1 MVLCWKQKGLFLLKI
16 LYLLCLLLFTLSH
29 NTEVPRN
36 LNIRRDGQYCHRFEQ
51 PPFEGDGEKAWKE
64 LWKFIFSNL
73 EMFYTKLTSHL
84 KKKYHLGSTCLLLSR
99 WGTEEM
105 SGWPRLTKGIHLTGK
120 SKNYC
125 EYSPAPVNSASV
137 SIVYSLHLQS
147 ALIFTNPFISPLPA
161 TPLTMTPLKSIAS
174 DYKYS
179 PWLISLNETISLIQ
193 SCMSELNK
201 HGYWL
206 QPNRSTHCKQI
217 DLPLDSSYK

>member
-1 MVLCWKQKGLFLLKI
+1 MVLCWKQKGLFLLEI
-16 LYLLCLLLFTLSH
+16 LYLLCLLLFTLSR
-29 NTEVPRN
+29 NTEVPWN
-36 LNIRRDGQYCHRFEQ
+36 LNSRRDGHYCHHFEQ
-51 PPFEGDGEKAWKE
+51 PPFEGDGEKAWKV
-64 LWKFIFSNL
+64 LWKLIFSNL

-84 KKKYHLGSTCLLLSR
+84 KEKYHLGSTCLLLSR

-125 EYSPAPVNSASV
+125 EYSPAAVNSVSV

-147 ALIFTNPFISPLPA
+147 ALIFTSPFISPLPA